1 MKRLLSTASMLT
13 AAALAIGVMPAGTA
27 NAGQAT
33 AVAAD
38 RGELVE
44 KNCRH
49 DQMAVGYFKRARKD
63 AICLRPGTRTW
74 SGMTIYECAGKVVV
88 HLEGS
93 GKQNCGIGLNFK
105 KGVKVVKTVAR
116 L

>member
-1 MKRLLSTASMLT
+1 MLAV
-13 AAALAIGVMPAGTA
+13 AAVAIGVLPAGA
-27 NAGQAT
+27 AHAEQAT
-33 AVAAD
+33 AVAAK

-49 DQMAVGYFKRARKD
+49 DKMAVGYFKRANKD

-74 SGMTIYECAGKVVV
+74 SGMAIYECAGKVVV

-93 GKQNCGIGLNFK
+93 GKQNCGLGLNFK
-105 KGVKVVKTVAR
+105 KGSKVVKTVASF
-116 L
+116 